1 MKYYLKVNDV
11 ELKNVS
17 ALEIQEAYRNETIS
31 YSLGGTTTVE
41 RVGTA
46 KLHVNAK
53 VNMIDSDEMKTLK
66 NAVQL
71 ATNTVCEFYQNDKL
85 VSKNMR
91 VLPFTEPSPLYFF
104 GDREQGYIY
113 GSVELEMEEV

>member
-1 MKYYLKVNDV
+1 MKYYFKINGV

-17 ALEIQEAYRNETIS
+17 KKDIEEPYRQETVS
-31 YSLGGTTTVE
+31 YTLGGTTTVE
-41 RVGTA
+41 RIGT
-46 KLHVNAK
+46 KKMHVAIK
-53 VNMIDSDEMKTLK
+53 VNMVDKDEMNLLD

-71 ATNTVCEFYQNDKL
+71 ATNTVCEFYSNDKL
-85 VSKNMR
+85 VTKNMR
-91 VLPFTEPSPLYFF
+91 VLPFTKPSPLYFF